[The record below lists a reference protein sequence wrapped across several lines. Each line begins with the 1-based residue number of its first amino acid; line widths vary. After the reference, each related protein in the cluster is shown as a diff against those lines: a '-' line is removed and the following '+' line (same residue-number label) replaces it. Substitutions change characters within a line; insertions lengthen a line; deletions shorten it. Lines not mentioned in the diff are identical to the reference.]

1 LNSTLAPHQTKSSK
15 KKSNRTKV
23 SNKASAKSEKENMLY
38 VPAPSSQHQV
48 YVNTNK
54 LQVKEKDILRRI
66 NKIESFLNCWLN
78 FIGLNWL
85 IILAHLTYLIIKMI
99 SKVINKL
106 FKRGTMEGKK
116 SGKKAIST
124 ANLSG

>member
-1 LNSTLAPHQTKSSK
+1 
-15 KKSNRTKV
+15 
-23 SNKASAKSEKENMLY
+23 
-38 VPAPSSQHQV
+38 
-48 YVNTNK
+48 
-54 LQVKEKDILRRI
+54 
-66 NKIESFLNCWLN
+66 
-78 FIGLNWL
+78 
-85 IILAHLTYLIIKMI
+85 MI